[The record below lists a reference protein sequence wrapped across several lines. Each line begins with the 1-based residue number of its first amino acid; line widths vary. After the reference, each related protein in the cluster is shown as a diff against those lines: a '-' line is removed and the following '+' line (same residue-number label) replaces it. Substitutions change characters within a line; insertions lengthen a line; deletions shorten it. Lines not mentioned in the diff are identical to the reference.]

1 MGLVC
6 INTTLSTTAGMG
18 GAIAV
23 IVVSRKRRGYL
34 ISSFNGVLAGLVAI
48 TAISE
53 YCSPIGAVILGLIA
67 GVASEH
73 VMKLVTNKTVDDV
86 VNVIPT
92 HLCGSIVGC
101 LFAPFLVVPEYMH
114 HGVFAQFAVQLL
126 GVVVNIAWAFTS
138 AYLMFRIIDKLI
150 GLRVSSEEEE
160 QGLQFMV
167 DNLEAIEGFRC
178 TLQIDDPIPNFD
190 DAVSLNIYRL
200 IQEAL
205 TNVVRHAKASEAV
218 MVCRQ
223 LSNSYYFEVRDNGI
237 GFDLTKIIH
246 GVGLDSMSD
255 RIQMLG
261 GTMQIHT
268 QPGEGT
274 TVTMELPLHEQ

>member
-101 LFAPFLVVPEYMH
+101 LFAPFLVVPEYLH

-160 QGLQFMV
+160 QGLNIVEFNDIYSWEKYIEISSYESQIREKNRLLRKQF
-167 DNLEAIEGFRC
+167 
-178 TLQIDDPIPNFD
+178 
-190 DAVSLNIYRL
+190 RL
-200 IQEAL
+200 L
-205 TNVVRHAKASEAV
+205 VVTEEREKTTWQRN
-218 MVCRQ
+218 C
-223 LSNSYYFEVRDNGI
+223 
-237 GFDLTKIIH
+237 
-246 GVGLDSMSD
+246 
-255 RIQMLG
+255 
-261 GTMQIHT
+261 
-268 QPGEGT
+268 T
-274 TVTMELPLHEQ
+274 TVWGRALRH